1 MRFIKNKLF
10 FISTI
15 IVSIIVLNAC
25 RGEYPELQDP
35 EITPLPKGAKGFFLL
50 NESNMGNN
58 KASLDHFD
66 MESALYF
73 QNIYPKLNPKASM
86 YLGNV
91 GNDLKIY
98 GNKLYAV
105 INASNYMEV
114 MNLETGVHES
124 SVGIRN
130 CRYVVFHKGFA
141 YVSSY
146 NGPISIEPNAPLGT
160 VIKVDTTSMAIVG
173 QTTVGYQPEEMVV
186 RDNKLYVAN
195 SGGYRVPD
203 YDRTISVINL
213 DNFKEEKKIDVGINL
228 HRMQLDSDGNIYV
241 SSRGDYK
248 SIRSKMYIIN
258 RKDEVVRSLNI
269 ACSNMKV
276 SGDSIYLYSTEWSH
290 ITQTNT
296 TTYGIINTK
305 TQHLVNSK
313 FITDGT
319 EKYITLPYGLAID
332 PETKDIFVTDAKD
345 FVTSGTLYCF
355 SKDGK
360 LKWQVETGEIP
371 AHIAFTDKKLKTID
385 ILLPDK
391 K

>member
-1 MRFIKNKLF
+1 MNSIKNKLF
-10 FISTI
+10 I
-15 IVSIIVLNAC
+15 IASIILATIAFNAC

-35 EITPLPKGAKGFFLL
+35 DITPLPKGTSSFFLL

-58 KASLDHFD
+58 KVTLDYFDRDSAS
-66 MESALYF
+66 YF
-73 QNIYPKLNPKASM
+73 QNIYPKLNPTASM

-130 CRYVVFHKGFA
+130 CRYVVFHKGYA

-146 NGPISIEPNAPLGT
+146 NGPISIEPNAPLGM
-160 VIKVDTTSMAIVG
+160 VVKVDTTDMTIVG
-173 QTTVGYQPEEMVV
+173 QATVGYQPEEMVV

-248 SIRSKMYIIN
+248 YIRSKLYIIN
-258 RKDEVVRSLNI
+258 KKDEVVRSLNI

-276 SGDSIYLYSTEWSH
+276 SGDSIYLYSTAWSH
-290 ITQTNT
+290 ITGTNT

-319 EKYITLPYGLAID
+319 DKHITLPYGLAID
-332 PETKDIFVTDAKD
+332 PITKDILVTDAKD
-345 FVTSGTLYCF
+345 YVTSGTLYCF
-355 SKDGK
+355 SPDGK
-360 LKWQVETGEIP
+360 LKWLVETGEIP
-371 AHIAFTDKKLKTID
+371 AHIAFTDKKLKTLD
-385 ILLPDK
+385 ILLQK
-391 K
+391 KK